1 MTIGESAA
9 YLRSKYSRF
18 GQKEIWD
25 TDKHGDSFCEIVYPN
40 ESQPN
45 LPITVTITE
54 DGCYISVGQIE
65 KITGNKPIS
74 VNQAVEAIDDVINDR
89 IFFVL
94 CYADGKEMGLDA
106 PYFTRIFALTDRED
120 DMRDDLDRF
129 MKRISKPVKGLAR
142 KLTPLKGK
150 FYFTS
155 FSGEHNQT
163 IYR

>member
-94 CYADGKEMGLDA
+94 CYADGKEMGRTA
-106 PYFTRIFALTDRED
+106 E
-120 DMRDDLDRF
+120 
-129 MKRISKPVKGLAR
+129 
-142 KLTPLKGK
+142 
-150 FYFTS
+150 
-155 FSGEHNQT
+155 
-163 IYR
+163 YRLG